1 MEEQNIVEKEFNDS
15 KKSLRFSIITLAD
28 WRENVEK
35 VIQLIEEC
43 KEQWKETS
51 GIKWIKTYFNV
62 DYEDRKFKSLQYSPK
77 KWEAIREEMRKGK
90 VRAITIYKGCDEKTS
105 KGNYIVFYIDELYNS
120 GGICRNKERGK

>member
-43 KEQWKETS
+43 K
-51 GIKWIKTYFNV
+51 
-62 DYEDRKFKSLQYSPK
+62 
-77 KWEAIREEMRKGK
+77 
-90 VRAITIYKGCDEKTS
+90 
-105 KGNYIVFYIDELYNS
+105 
-120 GGICRNKERGK
+120 

>member
-43 KEQWKETS
+43 KEQWKEAS
-51 GIKWIKTYFNV
+51 DIKWIKTHFNV
-62 DYEDRKFKSLQYSPK
+62 DYEDRKFKSLQYSD
-77 KWEAIREEMRKGK
+77 RKS
-90 VRAITIYKGCDEKTS
+90 V
-105 KGNYIVFYIDELYNS
+105 V
-120 GGICRNKERGK
+120 